1 MDSDDE
7 PLFAAAPPGSVH
19 MNKAPRRSKAP
30 LPRPPAT
37 PMTQKRWPRTYLVA
51 TEIDDVLVIAGALV
65 VSTAEFI
72 DIELTETDIKQLMRL
87 PSSLSRTTSIP
98 H

>member
-7 PLFAAAPPGSVH
+7 PLFAPAPAGSVH

-30 LPRPPAT
+30 LQRPPAT
-37 PMTQKRWPRTYLVA
+37 PMRQRRWPRAYLAA
-51 TEIDDVLVIAGALV
+51 TTIDDVLVIAGALV

-72 DIELTETDIKQLMRL
+72 DIELTETDTKQLMRL
-87 PSSLSRTTSIP
+87 PSSLTRTTSIP